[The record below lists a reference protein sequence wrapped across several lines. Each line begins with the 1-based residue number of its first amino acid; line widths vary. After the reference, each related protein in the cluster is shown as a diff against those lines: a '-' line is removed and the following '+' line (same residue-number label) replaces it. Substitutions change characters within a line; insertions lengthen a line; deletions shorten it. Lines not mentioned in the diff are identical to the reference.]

1 VINRPSVALATL
13 PAQPV
18 VFCATPFAAIATED
32 PFTMNLENIFGR
44 WVLVSLMREDIRMP
58 SPSDQFV
65 KLAKSEMVRRASQ
78 AMATNRPPVTDEE
91 FQQLLE
97 RLSQAEANR

>member
-1 VINRPSVALATL
+1 
-13 PAQPV
+13 
-18 VFCATPFAAIATED
+18 
-32 PFTMNLENIFGR
+32 
-44 WVLVSLMREDIRMP
+44 MREDIRMP